1 VIKFVSELWQVDGFL
16 RVRDPIEANSLGEFF
31 KEYMPEEPEGRK
43 PLKIGSVKTNIGHL
57 ESAAGV
63 AGTTNK
69 TDHHDITDILLKLA

>member
-1 VIKFVSELWQVDGFL
+1 VPSSKVHQSATSVETSILYFGKLIFGC
-16 RVRDPIEANSLGEFF
+16 DPIEANSLGEFF

-63 AGTTNK
+63 AG
-69 TDHHDITDILLKLA
+69 I